1 MEPMI
6 YKVSGIWM
14 SISIAFWLAAGVFAS
29 FTVIVP
35 LIAVIMVI
43 RALLLYLTTEVS
55 VDDGGVTLR
64 QGVITK
70 QEKRFPIG
78 NIHSVST
85 SVGPLAAQFD
95 YGTLS
100 LSVGNDRSQLTIR
113 NLAGCQDLKQRLE
126 PIMAK

>member
-1 MEPMI
+1 MI

-14 SISIAFWLAAGVFAS
+14 GISIAFWLVAGVFAS

-43 RALLLYLTTEVS
+43 RAILLYLSTEVTL
-55 VDDGGVTLR
+55 DEGGVTLK
-64 QGVITK
+64 QGIITK

-78 NIHSVST
+78 NIHTVST
-85 SVGPLAAQFD
+85 KVGPLAAQFD
-95 YGTLS
+95 YGIIS
-100 LSVGNDRSQLTIR
+100 LSVGNDRSQITIR